1 MGELSFSWGTFV
13 SMMVR
18 VMGLGRARRLVRVV
32 AGVPMR
38 RCVNCQP
45 RARAVRECRWGD
57 VGCAADVH
65 YHVFVFETDFSGD
78 SAKKSRNIV
87 PVVNGAAKH

>member
-1 MGELSFSWGTFV
+1 MVGHIMDELSFSLGTLV
-13 SMMVR
+13 SKVVR

-57 VGCAADVH
+57 VDRVVDVH
-65 YHVFVFETDFSGD
+65 LPRV
-78 SAKKSRNIV
+78 RL
-87 PVVNGAAKH
+87 

>member
-1 MGELSFSWGTFV
+1 MGELSFSWGTLV

-38 RCVNCQP
+38 RGVNCQP
-45 RARAVRECRWGD
+45 RARAVRECRWGM
-57 VGCAADVH
+57 VGRAPGVH
-65 YHVFVFETDFSGD
+65 CSSLFPETASISGT
-78 SAKKSRNIV
+78 
-87 PVVNGAAKH
+87 

>member
-1 MGELSFSWGTFV
+1 MVGHIMDELSFSLGTLV
-13 SMMVR
+13 SKVVR

-38 RCVNCQP
+38 RGLNCQP

-57 VGCAADVH
+57 AGRVADAH
-65 YHVFVFETDFSGD
+65 SPRFCL
-78 SAKKSRNIV
+78 
-87 PVVNGAAKH
+87 

>member
-1 MGELSFSWGTFV
+1 MVGHIMDELSFSLGTLV
-13 SMMVR
+13 SKVVR

-57 VGCAADVH
+57 AGRVADAH
-65 YHVFVFETDFSGD
+65 SPRFCL
-78 SAKKSRNIV
+78 
-87 PVVNGAAKH
+87 